1 MNKRGKLFVL
11 SGPSGVGK
19 TTIYKRVLECCS
31 DIVYS
36 VSATSRPKR
45 KDEEEGREYI
55 FLTESEFRQ
64 WINKGLFVEYAE
76 VHGNLYGTP
85 KQFLEDSLSR
95 GCPVLMDVDVKGA
108 RKLMELYPD
117 GIYIFVAPPDFTELK
132 KRLLKRNTDKDDAI
146 ENRLVTALEELKH
159 KHKYKYVIEN
169 RDLEET
175 VEEVLSII
183 EREMCVQ

>member
-19 TTIYKRVLECCS
+19 TTIYKRILECCP

-36 VSATSRPKR
+36 VSATSRLKR

-55 FLTESEFRQ
+55 FLAESEFRQ
-64 WINKGLFVEYAE
+64 WIDKGLFVEYAE

-85 KQFLEDSLSR
+85 KQFLDKSLSK
-95 GCPVLMDVDVKGA
+95 GCHVLMDVDVKGA
-108 RKLMELYPD
+108 GKLMALYPN
-117 GIYIFVAPPDFTELK
+117 GIYIFIAPPHFEELK
-132 KRLLKRNTDKDDAI
+132 KRLLKRNTDKDEAI
-146 ENRLVTALEELKH
+146 ENRLATALEELKY

-169 RDLEET
+169 CDLEDTIEK
-175 VEEVLSII
+175 VLAII
-183 EREMCVQ
+183 KKEICTC